1 MTELDWARLSD
12 SLVNFTIVVYALAL
26 LGYGIENAFGRRA
39 ARAGARAATPSARE
53 RVAVSAAPD
62 TKPGTQPDTWPQ
74 TQHGTPQNADPGARS
89 GGSSGPAVAGK
100 VGVALTVLGAVLNA
114 GAVVTRGLA
123 AGRVPW
129 GNMYEFA
136 IAASLVAVVVWLVVL
151 TRSGPQVRRLGG
163 FVILPVILLLGIASL
178 LLYVPAGP
186 LVPALNSSWL
196 MVHVAAAIIAT
207 GTFLVSF
214 VASVL
219 YLLRS
224 ARDRADS
231 GEGRGGVAARLG
243 RRLPAADQL
252 DRLAHRTVVFA
263 FPVWTFAVV
272 AGAIWAESA
281 WGRFWGWDPK
291 ETWSAISWL
300 VYAGYLH
307 ARATAGWSGRRAAWI
322 SILGFTTMMI
332 NLFGV
337 NFVVSGLH
345 SYA

>member
-39 ARAGARAATPSARE
+39 ARAGARAAAPGARE
-53 RVAVSAAPD
+53 RVAVSAAGRTAEGD
-62 TKPGTQPDTWPQ
+62 SVGEL
-74 TQHGTPQNADPGARS
+74 GAPQNAAPGASS

-100 VGVALTVLGAVLNA
+100 AAVALTVLGAVLNA
-114 GAVVTRGLA
+114 AAVVTRGLA

-163 FVILPVILLLGIASL
+163 FVILPVLLLLGTAIL

-186 LVPALNSSWL
+186 LVPALDSSWL

-231 GEGRGGVAARLG
+231 GEARVGVAARLG

-322 SILGFTTMMI
+322 SILGFTTMMV